1 MAENL
6 FVIQVISTGQ
16 YGYPKDG
23 VAEIGIASVDLDSGE
38 IRSVYQNR
46 IRHEPDSLDESKT
59 EYLEKNSCIKVSD
72 LTGADR
78 ADLVIKEV
86 KEILRGGTV
95 TSFDVANVF
104 YRYMIPEPW
113 DLTFEVSVMPSV
125 SSRLPYSLRCR
136 EPSEENKTIVKA
148 YSSFY
153 GDDATLCPS
162 GPATALDLALM
173 TAHIISS
180 LRRQGKY

>member
-16 YGYPKDG
+16 DGYPKDG
-23 VAEIGIASVDLDSGE
+23 VAEVGIASVDLDSGE

-46 IRHEPDSLDESKT
+46 IRHEPGSLDGSKT

-72 LTGADR
+72 LAGADP
-78 ADLVIKEV
+78 ADLVVKEV
-86 KEILRGGTV
+86 KEILKGGTV

-136 EPSEENKTIVKA
+136 EPFEENKTILKA
-148 YSSFY
+148 YFSLY
-153 GDDATLCPS
+153 GDDATLCS
-162 GPATALDLALM
+162 EGSATALDLALM
-173 TAHIISS
+173 TARIICG
-180 LRRQGKY
+180 LRWQGKY